1 MAAQRKIHQPDGKK
15 TVSTHQSDL
24 LLHSDRFSVEPIGRI
39 KMDLTNVIRDE
50 RKRVK
55 KESGKAAPP
64 KFDIDIKI
72 ELTVGS
78 DKGIL
83 EVKGKVGLKTI
94 GSTQIE
100 WVADPDAPKR

>member
-1 MAAQRKIHQPDGKK
+1 
-15 TVSTHQSDL
+15 
-24 LLHSDRFSVEPIGRI
+24 
-39 KMDLTNVIRDE
+39 MDLTNIIRDE
-50 RKRVK
+50 RKKVK
-55 KESGKAAPP
+55 KASGKPAPSR
-64 KFDIDIKI
+64 FDIDVKI

-100 WVADPDAPKR
+100 WTADPDAPKR